1 MLAALPP
8 GPELLAALIAVAPAD
23 RDAAARIDVLTG
35 WERMAGWVAGRQV
48 EELAEFARA
57 HPAPARGEPG
67 FCEESGP
74 VAEFAAEEVAAALAL
89 SPRSAGLRLSAAT
102 ELVERLPAV
111 RDALLAG
118 ELTAGTAR
126 LIAEHIRGLAGDAA
140 RAVTARVLA
149 RAGGQTWWDCQIL
162 CVSA

>member
-8 GPELLAALIAVAPAD
+8 GPELLAALVAVAPAD
-23 RDAAARIDVLTG
+23 RDPAARIDALTG
-35 WERMAGWVAGRQV
+35 WERLAGWVAGRQA

-67 FCEESGP
+67 FSAEAGP
-74 VAEFAAEEVAAALAL
+74 VDEFAAAEVAAALHL
-89 SPRSAGLRLSAAT
+89 SPGSARNRLSAAT
-102 ELVERLPAV
+102 ELVDRLPQV
-111 RDALLAG
+111 RDALLTG

-126 LIAEHIRGLAGDAA
+126 LIAEHTRPLAGDAA
-140 RAVTARVLA
+140 RAVTAGVLA